1 MMIGGAAQSDA
12 KTTPD
17 ISGFWELNFDS
28 RQVLLREAVTGS
40 CAVFLAIR
48 TQVWH
53 EGQPTGS
60 TRS

>member
-28 RQVLLREAVTGS
+28 RQVLPARRRLNGGAAGAASEPG
-40 CAVFLAIR
+40 F
-48 TQVWH
+48 
-53 EGQPTGS
+53 
-60 TRS
+60 